1 MKIEIGRDFPQYFR
15 PSYPEEFELFS
26 HLETTAAIPSPLFA
40 ITTWKDNGLPNVCFH
55 AWGSFHGDRTAFF
68 AVMGNLF
75 QHTHTYANLRR
86 EGCFCLNFLP
96 MSCYD
101 RLVDT
106 IHHNG
111 DETDECAAGGFTAAP
126 AKTVHA
132 PVIQEAFL
140 TLECTLKEVR
150 DLSGAGPAH
159 LRGGGLRP
167 GIRKALRR
175 GWLYAAGARTPESGD
190 RGAGPVRHRHGGHPA
205 AGLSSPLTP
214 FSGQKNGARRL
225 ERQGAPRMQRD
236 FFYSEPSSAGPAHH
250 RWSSSAWR
258 RSSAR
263 KSGWATAIRLS
274 TRWRTERPL
283 MGAMPNSVMT

>member
-1 MKIEIGRDFPQYFR
+1 MKIEIDRDFPQYFR

-150 DLSGAGPAH
+150 DLSGAGITAMVVGQIQHISVEEDYAQGYEKRCGEDGFMLLVPAPQN
-159 LRGGGLRP
+159 LVTGAP
-167 GIRKALRR
+167 GQSAIA
-175 GWLYAAGARTPESGD
+175 TVD
-190 RGAGPVRHRHGGHPA
+190 I
-205 AGLSSPLTP
+205 
-214 FSGQKNGARRL
+214 RRL
-225 ERQGAPRMQRD
+225 D
-236 FFYSEPSSAGPAHH
+236 
-250 RWSSSAWR
+250 
-258 RSSAR
+258 
-263 KSGWATAIRLS
+263 
-274 TRWRTERPL
+274 
-283 MGAMPNSVMT
+283 